1 MIAWMQK
8 HNKYL
13 VITIWIATI
22 AFIGAG
28 FVGWGTY
35 QYGSKAGAIARV
47 GDVTI
52 SQEKFNFTYQNLYR
66 QYAEMF
72 KGNFDDAKAK
82 KMGLDKEA
90 YRRLVSQAMLLNLAQ
105 QYGVIVSDDELAEAI
120 AHLPAFQTNGR
131 FDKRVYETFLEARRI
146 KAKTFESILRED
158 LTIEKL
164 MALLNQNAVP
174 FEKSVVA
181 AALSVSDKIRYQV
194 LNPEKIDV
202 EPTEADLK
210 KLWESE
216 KEKFMTPRHYTLALL
231 WTDTSDINASEADLK
246 TFYQKN
252 SFDYTDAQGKEL
264 GFDKARAQVERDYR
278 IKKGKKKALLDYIAF
293 KKGKKQPTETKDLP
307 VGDKTLP
314 AKLWKE
320 IETTSPGDLIKP
332 RPVGDRY
339 VTVRIEKTTAPRP
352 MSFDE
357 AKEKVAAQWKAQA
370 AEKAIAREAKT
381 LLKTP
386 QKLAKESSWIGLTK
400 PVTLPPLTPVES
412 QQFVQKLF
420 TSGKKEGM
428 IDLSGKKVLYSIV
441 QQKFSDKEDNVTKM
455 LVGRTADR
463 IKKGEFEGSLLK
475 TLYSK
480 YPVKSFV
487 KGF

>member
-82 KMGLDKEA
+82 KMGLDKEVF
-90 YRRLVSQAMLLNLAQ
+90 RRLVSQAMLLNLAKE
-105 QYGVIVSDDELAEAI
+105 YGVIVSDEELAEAI
-120 AHLPAFQTNGR
+120 TELPAYKTNKK
-131 FDKRVYETFLEARRI
+131 FDKRVYKTFLEARGL
-146 KAKTFESILRED
+146 KAKTFESILRDD
-158 LTIEKL
+158 LTVEKL
-164 MALLNQNAVP
+164 MGFLNLNAVP
-174 FEKSVVA
+174 FEKEVVA
-181 AALSVSDKIRYQV
+181 SALSVSDKIRYQV
-194 LNPEKIDV
+194 LNPASVDLNAS
-202 EPTEADLK
+202 EADLK
-210 KLWESE
+210 KLWEGE

-231 WTDTSDINASEADLK
+231 WTDTSDLNASEADLK

-252 SFDYTDAQGKEL
+252 SFNYTDAEGKEL
-264 GFDKARAQVERDYR
+264 GFEKARARVERDYR

-293 KKGKKQPTETKDLP
+293 KKGKKKATEIKDLP
-307 VGDKTLP
+307 VGDKSLP
-314 AKLWKE
+314 RSLWKE
-320 IETTSPGDLIKP
+320 IENTSPGGLIKP
-332 RPVGDRY
+332 RPVKDRY

-352 MSFDE
+352 MRFEE
-357 AKEKVAAQWKAQA
+357 AKALVAAQWKKEA
-370 AEKAIAREAKT
+370 AAKAIEKEAKE

-386 QKLAKESSWIGLTK
+386 EKISGESPWLSLTES
-400 PVTLPPLTPVES
+400 VTLPPLSLSES
-412 QQFVQKLF
+412 LQFVQKLF
-420 TSGKKEGM
+420 TSNEKEGI
-428 IDLSGKKVLYSIV
+428 IDLAGKKVVYVIEE
-441 QQKFSDKEDNVTKM
+441 QRFGQNDKNLTKKI
-455 LVGRTADR
+455 GATADR

-475 TLYSK
+475 SLYEK

>member
-82 KMGLDKEA
+82 KMGLDKEVF
-90 YRRLVSQAMLLNLAQ
+90 RRLVSQAMLLNLAKE
-105 QYGVIVSDDELAEAI
+105 YGVIVSDEELAEAI
-120 AHLPAFQTNGR
+120 AQLPAFRTNGK
-131 FDKRVYETFLEARRI
+131 FDKRVYETFLEARGL
-146 KAKTFESILRED
+146 KAKTFESILRDD

-164 MALLNQNAVP
+164 MGFLNQNAVP
-174 FEKSVVA
+174 FEKEVVA
-181 AALSVSDKIRYQV
+181 SALSVSDKIRYQV
-194 LNPEKIDV
+194 LSPASVDLNAS
-202 EPTEADLK
+202 EADLK
-210 KLWESE
+210 KLWEGE

-246 TFYQKN
+246 TFYQRN
-252 SFDYTDAQGKEL
+252 SFNYTDAEGKEL
-264 GFDKARAQVERDYR
+264 GFEKARTQVERDYR
-278 IKKGKKKALLDYIAF
+278 IKKGKKKALLEYIAF
-293 KKGKKQPTETKDLP
+293 KKGKKKATQIKDLP
-307 VGDKTLP
+307 IGDKSLP
-314 AKLWKE
+314 QSLWKE
-320 IETTSPGDLIKP
+320 IESTSPGELIKP
-332 RPVGDRY
+332 RPVKDRY

-352 MSFDE
+352 MRFDE
-357 AKEKVAAQWKAQA
+357 AKALVAAQWKKEA
-370 AEKAIAREAKT
+370 AAKAIEKKAKE

-386 QKLAKESSWIGLTK
+386 KKISAESPWLSLTES
-400 PVTLPPLTPVES
+400 VTLPPLSLSES
-412 QQFVQKLF
+412 LQFVQKLF
-420 TSGKKEGM
+420 TSNKKEGI
-428 IDLSGKKVLYSIV
+428 IDVAGKKIV
-441 QQKFSDKEDNVTKM
+441 YVIEEQRFGQNDKNLTKKIG
-455 LVGRTADR
+455 VTADR

-475 TLYSK
+475 SLYEK